1 MAIMHRAVVEAMAIV
16 VQVVEVAVV
25 ITAEGTPEATTI
37 IKVAAAIKEEGM
49 ITAKESEPNRK
60 IR

>member
-1 MAIMHRAVVEAMAIV
+1 MAIV